1 MRLALR
7 LALRR
12 EQVTRDPHVHISAL
26 THVVRASR
34 KASIAA
40 SGRQRRHRVLAD
52 GIGPRLDEIA
62 AVDMNRR

>member
-26 THVVRASR
+26 DARREGLAEGVDRGVR
-34 KASIAA
+34 
-40 SGRQRRHRVLAD
+40 RQRRHRVLAD
-52 GIGPRLDEIA
+52 GIRPRLDEIA